1 MDALTLH
8 RFHFGFTIT
17 YHYLFPQ
24 LTMGLALLIFILK
37 TKALR
42 GNEAANLAAR
52 FWIKIFGIVFVMGV
66 VTGIPMEFQFGTNWS
81 RFSLAAGGIIGQTLA
96 MEGVFAF
103 FLESS
108 FLYLLLFGERLIG
121 QRGHWLAS
129 VALFVGTW
137 LSGFFIVCTN
147 AWMQHPVGYEVQANG
162 SLKLDSLTALLT
174 NPWVVPQYLHTMT
187 GTTITASFVV
197 ASLGAFYSLRGEH
210 TAVVRTFLP
219 VAIVVG
225 FLASV
230 LAAFPTGD
238 WHAKMVYQHQPV
250 TFAAMEGHFHTED
263 GAGLV
268 LIGQPD
274 LETLRLDNPV
284 VIPRLLSFLTHARWQ
299 ARIEGLS
306 EFSKDLWPT
315 NIPILYYSYHIM
327 AGLGTLFIGIL
338 LLSFFYLLRGKLYNQ
353 RWLLWILMCSLPFP
367 FIANTAGWM
376 TAEFGRQPWIIY
388 NMMRTAEGYSDNVS
402 TGNAAFTLL
411 GFAGLYAFLS
421 VLFLFVMIRI
431 VAAGPTSESA
441 PEAQIVATAEGNV

>member
-1 MDALTLH
+1 MEALTLH
-8 RFHFGFTIT
+8 RLHFAFTIT

-24 LTMGLALLIFILK
+24 LTMGLALIIFILK
-37 TKALR
+37 TKARR
-42 GNEAANLAAR
+42 GNEAANQAVR
-52 FWIKIFGIVFVMGV
+52 FWTRIFGVAFVMGV
-66 VTGIPMEFQFGTNWS
+66 ITGIPMEFQFGTNWS
-81 RFSLAAGGIIGQTLA
+81 RFSQAAGGIIGQTLA

-108 FLYLLLFGERLIG
+108 FLYLLLFGEKLIG

-129 VALFVGTW
+129 FALFVGTW

-147 AWMQHPVGYEVQANG
+147 AWMQHPVGYTMQFDG
-162 SLKLDSLTALLT
+162 SLKLDSLAALLT

-187 GTTITASFVV
+187 GTTITASLVV
-197 ASLGAFYSLRGEH
+197 ASIGAFYSLRGEH
-210 TAVVRTFLP
+210 TAVVDAFLP
-219 VAIVVG
+219 VAIIVG

-274 LETLRLDNPV
+274 LERMRLDNPV

-306 EFSKDLWPT
+306 EFPKDLWPT
-315 NIPILYYSYHIM
+315 NIPMLYYSYHIM
-327 AGLGTLFIGIL
+327 AGLGTFFIGIL
-338 LLSFFYLLRGKLYNQ
+338 LLSLVYLVQGKLYAQ

-388 NMMRTAEGYSDNVS
+388 NIMRTAEGYSDHVSAGNV
-402 TGNAAFTLL
+402 AFSLL
-411 GFAGLYAFLS
+411 GFAGMYAFLS
-421 VLFLFVMIRI
+421 VLFLLMMYRI
-431 VAAGPTSESA
+431 VAQGPSFETAAQTHTGAAAG
-441 PEAQIVATAEGNV
+441 NL

>member
-8 RFHFGFTIT
+8 RLHFAFTVT

-24 LTMGLALLIFILK
+24 VTMGLALLIFILK

-42 GNEAANLAAR
+42 GNESANQAVR
-52 FWIKIFGIVFVMGV
+52 FWTKIFGITFVMGV
-66 VTGIPMEFQFGTNWS
+66 ITGIPLEFQFGTNWS
-81 RFSLAAGGIIGQTLA
+81 RFSEFSGGIIGQTLA

-108 FLYLLLFGERLIG
+108 FLYLLLFAEKAIG

-129 VALFVGTW
+129 LALFVGTW

-147 AWMQHPVGYEVQANG
+147 AWMQHPVGYAVQAG
-162 SLKLDSLTALLT
+162 GPLKLDSLTALLT
-174 NPWVVPQYLHTMT
+174 NPWVVPQYLHTMM

-197 ASLGAFYSLRGEH
+197 ASVGAFYSLRGLH
-210 TAVVRTFLP
+210 KAVVRSFLP

-225 FLASV
+225 FIASV

-238 WHAKMVYQHQPV
+238 WHAKMVYRHQPV

-263 GAGLV
+263 GADLV

-274 LETLRLDNPV
+274 LEKMRLDNPV
-284 VIPRLLSFLTHARWQ
+284 VIPRLLSFLTHARWN

-306 EFSKDLWPT
+306 AFPKDLWPT
-315 NIPILYYSYHIM
+315 NIPALYYSYHIM
-327 AGLGTLFIGIL
+327 AGLGTFFIAIM
-338 LLSFFYLLRGKLYNQ
+338 LLSIVYLVCRKLDDQ

-376 TAEFGRQPWIIY
+376 TAEFGRQPWVIY
-388 NMMRTAEGYSDNVS
+388 NLMRTAEGYSDNVS

-411 GFAGLYAFLS
+411 GFMGMYAFIS
-421 VLFLFVMIRI
+421 ILFLFMMFRI
-431 VAAGPTSESA
+431 IGEGPRLESTA
-441 PEAQIVATAEGNV
+441 QTQRPSTTEEAV